1 MGRED
6 MKDTEFRGGNTQEG
20 WDPNAGYESTGRMTT
35 SFGKKGGS
43 VNNEGDI
50 TYMSSK
56 QIKEFLKNGGQL
68 EFQ

>member
-1 MGRED
+1 
-6 MKDTEFRGGNTQEG
+6 MKDTEFRVTTTQMG
-20 WDPNAGYESTGRMTT
+20 WDSNSGNESSGKFTTG
-35 SFGKKGGS
+35 FGKKGGS